1 MTEPRLHRLVAA
13 AMLILCYTAVAAP
26 DESAREHTSRGGHFR
41 LTWASEIE
49 PLAINRMHRWT
60 IRLTTPD
67 GEPLDNA
74 KIRVTGG
81 MPLHNHGLPSSPR
94 VTEALGDGR
103 YRLAGMRFH
112 MLGEWEL
119 VFNVES
125 GQHRDIIVV
134 PLKILQ

>member
-1 MTEPRLHRLVAA
+1 MTETRVKQIFVAA
-13 AMLILCYTAVAAP
+13 ILTLGYMSFASSGEAL
-26 DESAREHTSRGGHFR
+26 REYTSRGGHFR
-41 LTWASEIE
+41 LTWASEVE
-49 PLAINRMHRWT
+49 PLAINRMHSWT
-60 IRLTTPD
+60 IQLRSAD

-74 KIRVTGG
+74 KILVSGG

-125 GQHRDIIVV
+125 GKQRDVIIV